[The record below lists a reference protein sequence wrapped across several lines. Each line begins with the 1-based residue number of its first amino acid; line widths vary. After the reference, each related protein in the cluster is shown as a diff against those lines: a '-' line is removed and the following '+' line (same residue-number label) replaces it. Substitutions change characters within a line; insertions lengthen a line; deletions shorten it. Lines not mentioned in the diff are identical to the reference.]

1 MQRTVLLQHFMI
13 LPLSVLTMLSL
24 LSLQG
29 LPLPVADDR
38 GVEGYP
44 RAERT
49 APDVGRSLPVPVP
62 NLEPPLPGG
71 WFSVRAARCRLRDL
85 QEGVQGCAVDLTSL
99 HVCLVISYFIVPLTL
114 AI

>member
-1 MQRTVLLQHFMI
+1 MLRTVLLQHLMI

-38 GVEGYP
+38 GVEASP

-49 APDVGRSLPVPVP
+49 APDVGRSLPLPVP
-62 NLEPPLPGG
+62 NVEPPLPGG